1 MNSILPPDPE
11 WPQVSTCL
19 DQQAAPSFTYLHL
32 PPASC
37 SKTTAHEPAL
47 ELTRADRRGYKRS
60 TCLRRCSV
68 DRQLSQRKDII
79 LLVFGI
85 LRIMG
90 PRPMAVHPV
99 HGYKIK
105 PQEDIKTIKRNQRER
120 NRVQTVNSGFDT
132 LKQHLPGT
140 AHLKKVSKVTIL
152 THAMEYIAYL
162 TRVLHNQQSQPM
174 VFSEFSQQRAMSQ
187 QHQMVASN
195 QDSDVQLMNY
205 SRRPTN
211 ATSDFYSD
219 SDQMPSPHHPMQSPM
234 TPMPHPSMMHQHHAS
249 MHSPAHSMQ
258 HSPAIHSP
266 AIHPQAMQML
276 SPSTPS
282 PSPGPQAPLSP
293 PSRQSLPYPGAS
305 QSSWQPSNIH
315 QHIPCSN
322 SGGPPPLVSSTTSSS
337 SYDEVSSGEEDDIL
351 DAIAEWQQVA

>member
-1 MNSILPPDPE
+1 
-11 WPQVSTCL
+11 
-19 DQQAAPSFTYLHL
+19 
-32 PPASC
+32 
-37 SKTTAHEPAL
+37 
-47 ELTRADRRGYKRS
+47 
-60 TCLRRCSV
+60 
-68 DRQLSQRKDII
+68 
-79 LLVFGI
+79 
-85 LRIMG
+85 
-90 PRPMAVHPV
+90 MAVHPV

-174 VFSEFSQQRAMSQ
+174 VFSEFSHQRAMSE
-187 QHQMVASN
+187 QHQMIASN

-219 SDQMPSPHHPMQSPM
+219 SDQMPSPCHQMQSPM
-234 TPMPHPSMMHQHHAS
+234 TPMHPSIMHHAS

-266 AIHPQAMQML
+266 AIHSQAIEML
-276 SPSTPS
+276 SPSAPS
-282 PSPGPQAPLSP
+282 PSPGPHDAHP
-293 PSRQSLPYPGAS
+293 PIARQSLPYPGAAH
-305 QSSWQPSNIH
+305 SSWQPSNH
-315 QHIPCSN
+315 RLPPT

-337 SYDEVSSGEEDDIL
+337 SYDDVSSGEEDDIL

>member
-1 MNSILPPDPE
+1 MLTGAVIKGTPAF
-11 WPQVSTCL
+11 
-19 DQQAAPSFTYLHL
+19 AAH
-32 PPASC
+32 
-37 SKTTAHEPAL
+37 
-47 ELTRADRRGYKRS
+47 
-60 TCLRRCSV
+60 SV
-68 DRQLSQRKDII
+68 DRQLLKRKDT
-79 LLVFGI
+79 
-85 LRIMG
+85 MG

-105 PQEDIKTIKRNQRER
+105 PQEDVKTIKRNQRER

-174 VFSEFSQQRAMSQ
+174 VFSEFSHQRAMSQ
-187 QHQMVASN
+187 QHQMIASN

-205 SRRPTN
+205 SRRPMN

-219 SDQMPSPHHPMQSPM
+219 SDQMASPCHPMQSPM
-234 TPMPHPSMMHQHHAS
+234 TPMHPSVMHHAN

-258 HSPAIHSP
+258 HSPAIHSPAIHSP

-315 QHIPCSN
+315 QKSWMCENKRMMTNDNPWPDKLN
-322 SGGPPPLVSSTTSSS
+322 KRLP
-337 SYDEVSSGEEDDIL
+337 
-351 DAIAEWQQVA
+351 